1 MTATDMVQDV
11 FDFLDGIEAEVEH
24 TAKEQEVS
32 KLMLWMLI
40 KQKAE
45 CCLEEITGPKP
56 K

>member
-1 MTATDMVQDV
+1 MTATDMVSDV
-11 FDFLDGIEAEVEH
+11 FDFLDGIEAEVKH

-32 KLMLWMLI
+32 ELMLWMLI

-45 CCLEEITGPKP
+45 NSLEEIAGPKP